1 LQGLCRSFIA
11 ALECGA
17 LTDIDTTIAVTSAA
31 PSGISISG
39 DALTRVFSV
48 LRQIRPGSDITDTSH
63 LSDAGF
69 TSLDMVRIML
79 DIEAEFALMIPQPEI
94 NPENFMSAASIA
106 GLMLRLG
113 SG

>member
-1 LQGLCRSFIA
+1 MLFAKLVPQFH
-11 ALECGA
+11 CGTGARA
-17 LTDIDTTIAVTSAA
+17 LTDIDTTIAAA
-31 PSGISISG
+31 SGISISG
-39 DALTRVFSV
+39 DALVRVFSV
-48 LRQIRPGSDITDTSH
+48 LRQIRPGTDITDVSH

-79 DIEAEFALMIPQPEI
+79 DVEAEFGRTIPQPEI

>member
-1 LQGLCRSFIA
+1 M
-11 ALECGA
+11 
-17 LTDIDTTIAVTSAA
+17 TDIDTTIAAASAA
-31 PSGISISG
+31 GSGISISG

-48 LRQIRPGSDITDTSH
+48 LRRIRPDSDITDRSH

-79 DIEAEFALMIPQPEI
+79 DVEAEFGLMIPQQEI
-94 NPENFMSAASIA
+94 NPVNFMSAGSIA

-113 SG
+113 SV